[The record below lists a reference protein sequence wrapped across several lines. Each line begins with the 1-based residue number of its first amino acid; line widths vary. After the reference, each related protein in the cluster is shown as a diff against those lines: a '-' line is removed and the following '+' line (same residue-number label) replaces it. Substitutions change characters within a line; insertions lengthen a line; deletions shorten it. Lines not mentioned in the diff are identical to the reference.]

1 MKTTS
6 IEINGK
12 TYPLCFSL
20 RVMRS
25 CTERYRSIEK
35 IDSAIASEDKLQNVY
50 ESVWIIAEMM
60 KAGERYAK
68 LNGLDAPEALSE
80 DVLLD
85 IFDVRD
91 TALLVEKIQETI
103 LAGKAAEVEAEPE
116 KNAEATRAVK

>member
-35 IDSAIASEDKLQNVY
+35 IDSAIDSEDKLQNVY
-50 ESVWIIAEMM
+50 ESV
-60 KAGERYAK
+60 
-68 LNGLDAPEALSE
+68 
-80 DVLLD
+80 
-85 IFDVRD
+85 
-91 TALLVEKIQETI
+91 
-103 LAGKAAEVEAEPE
+103 
-116 KNAEATRAVK
+116 

>member
-35 IDSAIASEDKLQNVY
+35 IDSAIDSEDKLQNVY

-68 LNGLDAPEALSE
+68 PVGHL
-80 DVLLD
+80 
-85 IFDVRD
+85 R
-91 TALLVEKIQETI
+91 
-103 LAGKAAEVEAEPE
+103 
-116 KNAEATRAVK
+116 RA

>member
-12 TYPLCFSL
+12 RYLLCFSL
-20 RVMRS
+20 RVIRS
-25 CTERYRSIEK
+25 CTERYKSIEE
-35 IDSAIASEDKLQNVY
+35 IGSAIDSEDKLQNVY

-85 IFDVRD
+85 VFDVRD